1 MLILIQAREIAQLR
15 KTLEEERAARKQRQG
30 ASMRDSSNAS
40 LPVRR
45 LSGPSLNLPRKSS
58 LKTTKAAFPGPSS
71 VNGDA
76 NTTGRTALTEDHQEV
91 ETECRRRRS
100 DDSIT
105 SKSRRRRSPAEMT
118 SAFILPD
125 VTFRPLD
132 LENHTPARLSES
144 AQRVLDEVARH
155 DGRNC
160 TVCKQLLS
168 PDVTHD
174 HDMTNSRETVKVPRP
189 VPVSE
194 RMPEPSVYNE
204 EPTLRP
210 SQSPAL
216 ALATVL
222 KSLEDELAHLKMQ
235 LATCQNAYTK
245 HDASLSKRQRKTIY
259 RKIEQLL
266 KEIDVKSDQ
275 IYALYDVLEG
285 QKQDGHE
292 MTEVEVEVTL
302 QSIGIDVKASAAA
315 AKGDDTR
322 PTVESFKNAV
332 MTEEDTDDED
342 EELPWEGFE
351 STADVTGRSVVSRR
365 V

>member
-1 MLILIQAREIAQLR
+1 VEADRPRRSFE
-15 KTLEEERAARKQRQG
+15 
-30 ASMRDSSNAS
+30 DSITRNS
-40 LPVRR
+40 
-45 LSGPSLNLPRKSS
+45 
-58 LKTTKAAFPGPSS
+58 
-71 VNGDA
+71 
-76 NTTGRTALTEDHQEV
+76 
-91 ETECRRRRS
+91 RRRS
-100 DDSIT
+100 SL
-105 SKSRRRRSPAEMT
+105 AEIT

-125 VTFRPLD
+125 VTFRQFDLD
-132 LENHTPARLSES
+132 KHPPVRLSES

-160 TVCKQLLS
+160 TVCKQLLG
-168 PDVTHD
+168 P
-174 HDMTNSRETVKVPRP
+174 DMTHEHDTSSAMGTIKIPKP

-194 RMPEPSVYNE
+194 RMPGPSAYNE

-235 LATCQNAYTK
+235 LVTCQNAYAK
-245 HDASLSKRQRKTIY
+245 HDASLSKRQRKSIY
-259 RKIEQLL
+259 RKIERLL

-302 QSIGIDVKASAAA
+302 QSIGIDVKAAVPATTA
-315 AKGDDTR
+315 TKGDDETR
-322 PTVESFKNAV
+322 VTRKLVQNPVILY
-332 MTEEDTDDED
+332 EDTDGED

-351 STADVTGRSVVSRR
+351 STADVTGRSVGSRR